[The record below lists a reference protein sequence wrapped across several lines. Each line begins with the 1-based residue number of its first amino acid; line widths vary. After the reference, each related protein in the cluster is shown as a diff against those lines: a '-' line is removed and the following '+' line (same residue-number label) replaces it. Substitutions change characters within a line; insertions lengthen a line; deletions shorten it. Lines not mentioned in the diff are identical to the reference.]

1 MKLNIQKR
9 NTEKGGNLNALR
21 REGFIPAV
29 FYSKSRQSENV
40 TVSKAEFDAFMR
52 ELTPGR
58 LSTTKITLIG
68 EDGKERQAI
77 IKDIQYE
84 VTTYN
89 VIHLDFEELVP
100 STKVRVNVPIECV
113 GMAECPGIKLGGV
126 LRQVIRTL
134 RIECLPKDMP
144 EFFNL
149 NVASLDMR
157 QSLRLRDIVLTEGLR
172 AIADL
177 YEVVAVIVKR

>member
-9 NTEKGGNLNALR
+9 SAEKGGNVNALR

-40 TVSKAEFDAFMR
+40 SVSKAEFDAFMR
-52 ELTPGR
+52 QLKPGR
-58 LSTTKITLIG
+58 LSTTRLTLIG

-89 VIHLDFEELVP
+89 VIHLDFEELVAD
-100 STKVRVNVPIECV
+100 TKVRVNIPIECV
-113 GMAECPGIKLGGV
+113 GMADCQGIKLGGV
-126 LRQVIRTL
+126 LRQVIRNL
-134 RIECLPKDMP
+134 RVECLPKDMP

-149 NVASLDMR
+149 DVSSLEMR
-157 QSLRLRDIVLTEGLR
+157 QSKRLRDIVLPKGLR

-177 YEVVAVIVKR
+177 DEVVAVIVKR

>member
-9 NTEKGGNLNALR
+9 STEKGGNVNALR

-29 FYSKSRQSENV
+29 FYSKSRESENV

-52 ELTPGR
+52 QLKPGR
-58 LSTTKITLIG
+58 LATTRLTLTG
-68 EDGKERQAI
+68 EDGKERHAI

-89 VIHLDFEELVP
+89 VNHLDFEELLP
-100 STKVRVNVPIECV
+100 NTKVRVNVPIECT
-113 GMAECPGIKLGGV
+113 GMADCPGVKLGGV
-126 LRQVIRTL
+126 LRQVIRSL

-149 NVASLDMR
+149 NVGSLDMR
-157 QSLRLRDIVLTEGLR
+157 QSLRLRDIALPEGLR

-177 YEVVAVIVKR
+177 NEVAAVIVKR